1 MKYKDFSFSIKK
13 QANFPSFRFSKQAK
27 IRLNSFKGAYV
38 PIGTQGDF
46 KKLSS
51 IILFSIPKLV

>member
-46 KKLSS
+46 
-51 IILFSIPKLV
+51 